1 MTFSAGEINIICT
14 DVEKSLKFY
23 RDVPGF
29 IPGQDEDGFYHLKFD
44 GRQYLL
50 LPTAKQSL
58 PAEKYE
64 TVARFSMDLNVNNL
78 EAAYKYFQEYDVE
91 FAMEWK
97 VGASMFVIHDPDGLH
112 REAVG

>member
-1 MTFSAGEINIICT
+1 MEFRAGEINIICT

-23 RDVPGF
+23 RDVLGF
-29 IPGQDEDGFYHLKFD
+29 TPEQDEEGFYHLKFD

-64 TVARFSMDLNVNNL
+64 TVAQFSMDLNVNDL
-78 EAAYKYFQEYDVE
+78 EAAYTYFQEHDVE
-91 FAMEWK
+91 FAMDWK
-97 VGASMFVIHDPDGLH
+97 AGASMFVIRDPDGLH
-112 REAVG
+112 WEVVG